1 MRIITFLLLFAFVPG
16 VLLGQAP
23 SKSQMQAQLKSA
35 SSELN
40 KQIVDLEKQ
49 IVAAKRSKEDEATV
63 KALEDQLNILK
74 KQAQTI
80 GGLSKTAATMSDEMI
95 QQGAANNQPANT
107 VPKRDAERIKT
118 IPGGIL
124 SDAQLIPY
132 LKNVV
137 SEVEKNLPAKDK
149 QKADE
154 LKAGIVL
161 KEKDQYN
168 KALSTV
174 ANMCWMNG
182 HPEMGLYLT
191 GKLCLSDISNGN
203 NLNNYSA
210 LLVMAGAED
219 AAIPIL
225 QNLNTKYPNNSTIL
239 NNLGQAWFGLGDMT
253 KAKKYLD
260 ETMHAYALHGQA
272 NLTNAKICLS
282 QGRNQEAIES
292 IERSIHENYTSEKEA
307 FLNEAGGHLE
317 YTDIPFPYPG
327 PAAPL
332 GFERF
337 ILTIPDYPMDGG
349 MTAATLRLMWD
360 DWRNKISVAG
370 KKLRE
375 EIETL
380 APKAQAHQKKVI
392 ANSALLKPYNNK
404 VHNTALVKF
413 TVLHEWGNDRLAAVG
428 NKIREAEVAIGTLR
442 EQYYQQSAD
451 GCGARLSQARSFN
464 VQANTLWHERYNEY
478 MTFLKEFLGEQAR
491 LTLYASTDRS
501 EYELNIALIKAFFLS
516 ALLEIR
522 CEFEVGCL
530 TTDPPENVHSKE
542 LPDFDELNCTYQD
555 EIFIP
560 PFTTMKFECNKMSTN
575 FEISPSFNYREGVS
589 PYLKFGW
596 EENLNTG
603 RITKG
608 TVEVGGELGVS
619 AGHQEG
625 LIFGPI
631 RAEAKVEGGIGV
643 EITEHGIEE
652 VYIKAGSRSDIG
664 PYTTTSHGHTASEG
678 NYGTEMGIETE
689 LSWNAGS
696 EKIGPSAKGNL
707 EGKGFLKGIHIS
719 SGPISLK

>member
-1 MRIITFLLLFAFVPG
+1 MRIILFILLSAFVS
-16 VLLGQAP
+16 GQSFGQVP
-23 SKSQMQAQLKSA
+23 SKAQVQEQMKNFSN
-35 SSELN
+35 ELN
-40 KQIVDLEKQ
+40 KQIADLEKQ
-49 IVAAKRSKEDEATV
+49 IVAAKKNKEEEATV
-63 KALEDQLNILK
+63 KALEDQLTNLK
-74 KQAQTI
+74 KQAQTL
-80 GGLSKTAATMSDEMI
+80 GSLSKSTTTMSDEMI
-95 QQGAANNQPANT
+95 QQAAGNIQPGNT
-107 VPKRDAERIKT
+107 VPNRDAERIKM
-118 IPGGIL
+118 IPNGIL
-124 SDAQLIPY
+124 SDAQLVPY

-137 SEVEKNLPAKDK
+137 SAVENALPAKEK
-149 QKADE
+149 QKAEE
-154 LKAGIVL
+154 LRAGIVP

-168 KALSTV
+168 KALSAL

-182 HPEMGLYLT
+182 HPEMGLYLM
-191 GKLCLSDISNGN
+191 GKLCLMDMSNGN

-210 LLVMAGAED
+210 FLVMAGAEH
-219 AAIPIL
+219 AAIPLL
-225 QNLNTKYPNNSTIL
+225 QNLNTKYPVNSTIL
-239 NNLGQAWFGLGDMT
+239 NNLGQAWFGLGEMT
-253 KAKKYLD
+253 QAKKYLD

-282 QGRNQEAIES
+282 QGHNQEAIES
-292 IERSIHENYTSEKEA
+292 IEHSIHENYTSEKEA
-307 FLNEAGGHLE
+307 LLNEAGGHLE

-360 DWRNKISVAG
+360 DWRNKIAVAG
-370 KKLRE
+370 KKIKE

-380 APKAQAHQKKVI
+380 GPKAQAHQKKVI
-392 ANSALLKPYNNK
+392 ANSTLLKAYNNK

-413 TVLHEWGNDRLAAVG
+413 TVLHEWGNDRLAALG
-428 NKIREAEVAIGTLR
+428 KKIREAEVAIETLR
-442 EQYYQQSAD
+442 EQYYQQSGN
-451 GCGARLSQARSFN
+451 GCATRVSFARNFN

-478 MTFLKEFLGEQAR
+478 LTFLKEFLGEQAR
-491 LTLYASTDRS
+491 LSLYSCTDRS

-530 TTDPPENVHSKE
+530 TTGPPENVHSKE

-575 FEISPSFNYREGVS
+575 FEISPSFNYREGIS

-596 EENLNTG
+596 EENLSTG

-619 AGHQEG
+619 AGHHEG
-625 LIFGPI
+625 TIFGPI

-696 EKIGPSAKGNL
+696 EKIGPSVKGNL